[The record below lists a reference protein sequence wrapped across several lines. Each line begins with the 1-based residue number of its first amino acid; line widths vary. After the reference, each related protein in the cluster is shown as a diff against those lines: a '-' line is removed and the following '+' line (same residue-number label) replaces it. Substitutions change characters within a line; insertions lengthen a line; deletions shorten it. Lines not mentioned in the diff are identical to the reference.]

1 MIYIHLAPR
10 LGMSGAV
17 PILPTYLHDLCRD
30 NFTFAYFLTGEI
42 SLASVGQQKGR
53 IKFIQMA
60 A

>member
-1 MIYIHLAPR
+1 
-10 LGMSGAV
+10 MSGAV

-60 A
+60 ALI